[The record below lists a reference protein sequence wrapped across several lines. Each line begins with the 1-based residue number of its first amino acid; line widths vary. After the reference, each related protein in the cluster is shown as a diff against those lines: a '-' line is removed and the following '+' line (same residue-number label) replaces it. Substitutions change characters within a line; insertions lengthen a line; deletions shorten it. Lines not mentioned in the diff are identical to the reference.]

1 MAKKPSVKKATG
13 KLGILL
19 PGMGA
24 VATTV
29 IAGVHAV
36 NAGKSQPIGSLTQ
49 MGRLRIGKRTGGTK
63 KPLIKEVVPIQ
74 DLKKVVFG
82 GWDLFDDNVYE
93 AASHAQVLDQNLLD
107 SLKRPLSKIKPMK
120 AVFDKNYVKRFIPSS

>member
-82 GWDLFDDNVYE
+82 GWDLFDDN
-93 AASHAQVLDQNLLD
+93 N
-107 SLKRPLSKIKPMK
+107 KIHKK
-120 AVFDKNYVKRFIPSS
+120 I

>member
-1 MAKKPSVKKATG
+1 MAKKPSVKKPTG

-36 NAGKSQPIGSLTQ
+36 NAGKSKPIGSLTQ
-49 MGRLRIGKRTGGTK
+49 MGRLRVGKRIGGIK
-63 KPLIKEVVPIQ
+63 KPLISDVVPLQ
-74 DLKKVVFG
+74 KLDKVVFG
-82 GWDLFDDNVYE
+82 GWDVFDENVYE
-93 AASHAQVLDQNLLD
+93 AATHAKVLEQNLLD
-107 SLKRPLSKIKPMK
+107 ELKKPLSKIQPMK
-120 AVFDKNYVKRFIPSS
+120 AVFDKNYVKR